1 MTVKSIDE
9 NTCEPCQLRIS
20 GACPVA
26 ESCPTDV
33 LRLGE
38 RGNPYIAYADDCDSC
53 YLCQL
58 ECPHGAVQVSAEIDL
73 SWLPY

>member
-1 MTVKSIDE
+1 
-9 NTCEPCQLRIS
+9 
-20 GACPVA
+20 
-26 ESCPTDV
+26 V

-53 YLCQL
+53 FLCQL